1 MQYNFSKHELLGGVV
16 FGAAVL
22 YFIGIVFYN
31 HTNPSQIETFE
42 IVSKSYVEKRTEYR
56 RVNRRRSRHASDLGL
71 VSTLILAH
79 YRVNVHWGEGLR
91 MLIVPTEKEYLLKG
105 KEITLRYRML
115 KNGKFRVLEY
125 LDEAV
130 RVDSVEFNE
139 FGIFSNQD
147 DRSNELAEG
156 ADEAVLNSEETR
168 LISQT
173 DRIPAAIGVVF
184 GYKFS
189 VKGSPKGA
197 MRELVLE
204 ITHPDLFDP
213 VSRQRTNED
222 RFHYPAEIG
231 DNNFIVYVF
240 EKDWEL
246 VPGDWI
252 FRVKSGDSVLAEK
265 TFTVFK
271 P

>member
-1 MQYNFSKHELLGGVV
+1 MGDPKLYMQYNFSKHELLGGVI
-16 FGAAVL
+16 FGVAVL

-42 IVSKSYVEKRTEYR
+42 IVSKSYVERRTEYR

-130 RVDSVEFNE
+130 RVDSAK
-139 FGIFSNQD
+139 SLRRD
-147 DRSNELAEG
+147 G
-156 ADEAVLNSEETR
+156 AKIDGLPSER
-168 LISQT
+168 
-173 DRIPAAIGVVF
+173 D
-184 GYKFS
+184 
-189 VKGSPKGA
+189 
-197 MRELVLE
+197 
-204 ITHPDLFDP
+204 
-213 VSRQRTNED
+213 
-222 RFHYPAEIG
+222 
-231 DNNFIVYVF
+231 
-240 EKDWEL
+240 
-246 VPGDWI
+246 
-252 FRVKSGDSVLAEK
+252 
-265 TFTVFK
+265 
-271 P
+271 